1 MDGFSSLDL
10 QFVRAWKEIL
20 GSAPGDWTPKG
31 CSEGHSSFLSY
42 HDWWSRAQPPVELGI
57 FREVLRMLKNQY
69 GRQPAFEDVY
79 KGYRSRAGLST
90 VGYSDTTSKC
100 SACNGTG
107 VVIFPTLLRRGRVYC
122 VDATRQPPALR
133 QGEYIGQG
141 TAPCAD
147 CDAGRRVNGRWHMP
161 ASVVARCNRSRMM
174 QSEYDLWLHGPVKE
188 GDAGSPAVNHALT
201 HLTPRVAATALKDD
215 DARRQANI
223 EEWDTAAAP
232 DPWAGVAQEDRF

>member
-42 HDWWSRAQPPVELGI
+42 HDWWSRSQPAVELPI

-79 KGYRSRAGLST
+79 KAYRSRAGLST
-90 VGYSDTTSKC
+90 VGYADVKAAC

-107 VVIFPTLLRRGRVYC
+107 VVVFPSLKRRDTVYC
-122 VDATRQPPALR
+122 VDCSKPPPGLR
-133 QGEYIGQG
+133 PGEYIGQS
-141 TAPCAD
+141 TAPCSD
-147 CDAGRRVNGRWHMP
+147 CDAGRRVNARWHMP

-174 QSEYDLWLHGPVKE
+174 QSEYDMWLHGAVPE
-188 GDAGSPAVNHALT
+188 GDAGSAEINRALT
-201 HLTPRVAATALKDD
+201 HLTPAVAAAALQDD
-215 DARRQANI
+215 DARRQAN
-223 EEWDTAAAP
+223 
-232 DPWAGVAQEDRF
+232 VAEYADEEDRW